1 MTNAQTYSALF
12 PEKIS
17 KLEAIKVM
25 VQSEL
30 NSVSMYHKN
39 CSAMFLSS
47 VVVQQLASSIS

>member
-1 MTNAQTYSALF
+1 MTNAQTCSALF

-30 NSVSMYHKN
+30 NSVSIYVSQELLRHV
-39 CSAMFLSS
+39 S
-47 VVVQQLASSIS
+47 QQCCCTAAILR